1 MSLTK
6 EEVLKIA
13 KLSKL
18 SFEEEEIEKFQV
30 ELNDILKYIDMLNEV
45 DTSEVQPL
53 VHINDVV
60 NNFREKE
67 EKSSIE
73 IEKVL
78 LNAPESAENAIV
90 VPKLLGSRRIYV
102 YLWINCKGIKR

>member
-18 SFEEEEIEKFQV
+18 SFEEAEIEKFQL

-45 DTSEVQPL
+45 DTSKIQPL

-60 NNFREKE
+60 NNFRERE
-67 EKSSIE
+67 EKASID

-78 LNAPESAENAIV
+78 LNTPESAENAIV
-90 VPKLLGSRRIYV
+90 VPKVVGE
-102 YLWINCKGIKR
+102 

>member
-1 MSLTK
+1 MALTK

-18 SFEEEEIEKFQV
+18 SFEEKEIEKFQI

-45 DTSEVQPL
+45 DTSKVQPL
-53 VHINDVV
+53 VYINEAV

-67 EKSSIE
+67 KKLSLE

-78 LNAPESAENAIV
+78 FNAPESADNAIV
-90 VPKLLGSRRIYV
+90 VPKVIGE
-102 YLWINCKGIKR
+102 

>member
-1 MSLTK
+1 MALTK

-18 SFEEEEIEKFQV
+18 SFEEKEIEKFQI

-45 DTSEVQPL
+45 DTSEVKPL
-53 VHINDVV
+53 VYINEAV

-67 EKSSIE
+67 ENPSLK

-90 VPKLLGSRRIYV
+90 VPKVIGE
-102 YLWINCKGIKR
+102 

>member
-1 MSLTK
+1 MALTR

-18 SFEEEEIEKFQV
+18 SFKEKEIEKFQI
-30 ELNDILKYIDMLNEV
+30 ELNDILGYIDMLNEV
-45 DTSEVQPL
+45 DTSKVEPL
-53 VHINDVV
+53 VYINDVV

-67 EKSSIE
+67 EKTSLE
-73 IEKVL
+73 ITKVL

-90 VPKLLGSRRIYV
+90 VPKVVGE
-102 YLWINCKGIKR
+102 

>member
-1 MSLTK
+1 MALTK

-18 SFEEEEIEKFQV
+18 SFEEKEIEKFQI

-45 DTSEVQPL
+45 DTSKVEPL
-53 VHINDVV
+53 VYINEAV

-67 EKSSIE
+67 KKLSLE

-90 VPKLLGSRRIYV
+90 VPKVIGE
-102 YLWINCKGIKR
+102 

>member
-18 SFEEEEIEKFQV
+18 SFEETEIEKFQV

-45 DTSEVQPL
+45 DTSEVFL
-53 VHINDVV
+53 
-60 NNFREKE
+60 
-67 EKSSIE
+67 
-73 IEKVL
+73 
-78 LNAPESAENAIV
+78 
-90 VPKLLGSRRIYV
+90 KLLGSRRIYV
-102 YLWINCKGIKR
+102 YL

>member
-1 MSLTK
+1 MALTK

-18 SFEEEEIEKFQV
+18 SFEDKEIEKFQV
-30 ELNDILKYIDMLNEV
+30 ELNDIIKYIDMLNEV
-45 DTSEVQPL
+45 DKSKVEPL
-53 VHINDVV
+53 VYINESV

-67 EKSSIE
+67 EKPSLE
-73 IEKVL
+73 IKKVL

-90 VPKLLGSRRIYV
+90 VPKVIGE
-102 YLWINCKGIKR
+102 

>member
-1 MSLTK
+1 MALTK

-18 SFEEEEIEKFQV
+18 SFEEKEIEKFQI

-45 DTSEVQPL
+45 DTSKIEPL
-53 VHINDVV
+53 VYINEAV

-67 EKSSIE
+67 EKPSLE
-73 IEKVL
+73 IGKVL
-78 LNAPESAENAIV
+78 LNAPESVENAIV
-90 VPKLLGSRRIYV
+90 VPKVIGE
-102 YLWINCKGIKR
+102 

>member
-1 MSLTK
+1 MALTR

-18 SFEEEEIEKFQV
+18 SFEEKEIEKFQI
-30 ELNDILKYIDMLNEV
+30 ELNDILGYIDMLNEV
-45 DTSEVQPL
+45 DTSKVEPL
-53 VHINDVV
+53 VYINDVV

-67 EKSSIE
+67 EKKSLE
-73 IEKVL
+73 ITKVL

-90 VPKLLGSRRIYV
+90 VPKVIGE
-102 YLWINCKGIKR
+102 